1 MNEILSSY
9 TSLPNL
15 HPALVHFPI
24 ALLPV
29 ALLFDLL
36 AVSLLRQR
44 VWLDRAAT
52 ALYAIGGVLTALA
65 FWAGRRAA
73 DSLMG
78 LSPREQVLVGEHHD
92 AALLALWVT
101 GIFVIVRVAIGL
113 GSRPSRGLSLRVIFL
128 PFAVAAAVL
137 VMIAADRGGSLVFQ
151 HGIAVARADDQV
163 SASPADGSPVS
174 EEPLGGEEGESGPS
188 RLVTLEDGS
197 VTWTPLAEDSQ
208 ALGETLRPADG
219 SSMTPVEWDEPV
231 EPGVSGLGLRVA
243 GRSMLVLPG
252 EFGDV
257 QVEADLDL
265 SGFQGAVGL
274 AHHVRSTSDGGVFM
288 VTTTSGEAHLAVTV
302 DGEEDVMT
310 RAQTEI
316 GPGLVHFAVF
326 AAGRHFRGLQD
337 GEVVVHGHRPP
348 LEEGACGLV
357 LDGVGVVRILS
368 LKITPIVD

>member
-1 MNEILSSY
+1 MNEILASY

-24 ALLPV
+24 ALLPTAV
-29 ALLFDLL
+29 LFDLL
-36 AVSLLRQR
+36 AVSIQKQK
-44 VWLDRAAT
+44 VWLDRTAT
-52 ALYAIGGVLTALA
+52 ALYAGAGVSAALA

-73 DSLMG
+73 DSLVG

-101 GIFVIVRVAIGL
+101 GTFVIVRVAIGL
-113 GSRPSRGLSLRVIFL
+113 GSRPSRGLSLRVLFL
-128 PFAVAAAVL
+128 PFSVAAAVL

-151 HGIAVARADDQV
+151 HGIAVARTDDQV
-163 SASPADGSPVS
+163 SASPADSSPIS
-174 EEPLGGEEGESGPS
+174 EEPLAGEEGEARPS
-188 RLVTLEDGS
+188 RLVTLEDSS

-208 ALGETLRPADG
+208 ALGGILKPAAG
-219 SSMTPVEWDEPV
+219 SSMSPVEWEEPS
-231 EPGVSGLGLRVA
+231 EPGLSGLGLRVA
-243 GRSMLVLPG
+243 GRSMLVVPG
-252 EFGDV
+252 VFGDV
-257 QVEADLDL
+257 QVEAELDVG
-265 SGFQGAVGL
+265 GFQGAVGL
-274 AHHVRSTSDGGVFM
+274 THHVRSISDAGVFL
-288 VTTTSGEAHLAVTV
+288 VSTSSGEAHLAVTV
-302 DGEEDVMT
+302 DGKEDVMT
-310 RAQTEI
+310 RGQTEI
-316 GPGLVHFAVF
+316 EPDLVRLAVF